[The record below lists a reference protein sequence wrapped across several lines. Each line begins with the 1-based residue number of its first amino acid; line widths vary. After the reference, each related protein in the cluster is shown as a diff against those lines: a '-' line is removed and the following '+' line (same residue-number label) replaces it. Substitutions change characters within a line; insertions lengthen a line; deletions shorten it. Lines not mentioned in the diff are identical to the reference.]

1 MNAIPTPAKAHKGH
15 GASCCGGSD
24 AAAYEQT
31 APAVTPADKATDAP
45 EPQFT
50 TKPARSSGCCC
61 G

>member
-15 GASCCGGSD
+15 CASCCGGSD

-50 TKPARSSGCCC
+50 T
-61 G
+61 